1 MINTQLERSQLAREL
16 AQIYHELNYFNH
28 TALCIPDMLPFHY
41 TLPTVH
47 QRRSSLQFF
56 TSEHPVNRNNIE
68 QHYAVL
74 LFKPVSFYL
83 QASKVDAD
91 SFLARFLELA
101 SPFVTLETM
110 SVLLGAPLQKVYA
123 CALSL
128 QAANT
133 AVILMCITKYTHF
146 AVHLLPPRHL
156 AGAATRPRGG
166 AAGLPR
172 LRGPVQGP
180 RLPRQPPRA
189 LQQRPLARLRLSPA
203 QRLLHLLHGAHR
215 RVRLRVRRAGGLA
228 GPLRRSSG

>member
-16 AQIYHELNYFNH
+16 AQVYHELNYFHH
-28 TALCIPDMLPFHY
+28 TALCIHDTLPFRF

-47 QRRSSLQFF
+47 QHRSSLQFY
-56 TSEHPVNRNNIE
+56 TSEHPINKNNIE
-68 QHYAVL
+68 QYYAVL
-74 LFKPVSFYL
+74 LFEPVSFYL

-110 SVLLGAPLQKVYA
+110 SVLLDAPLQKIYA

-133 AVILMCITKYTHF
+133 AVIHMCITKYTHF
-146 AVHLLPPRHL
+146 AVTLLPPRHL
-156 AGAATRPRGG
+156 AGAAARPRGH

-180 RLPRQPPRA
+180 RLLHEPPRP

-215 RVRLRVRRAGGLA
+215 RVRGGVRRAGPSA
-228 GPLRRSSG
+228 GRLRPSSG